1 MMPRFWTDAVID
13 DVLSRIRAGER
24 TADIAEEYCT
34 TGAALRTAIYHHRGG
49 TVKEAREDMYADMAQ
64 LWEAGWTTA
73 DIAHKYDMH
82 PQTLAHIIQRR
93 RDLFP
98 RKNRRRAK

>member
-34 TGAALRTAIYHHRGG
+34 TGAALGPRFIIT
-49 TVKEAREDMYADMAQ
+49 EAE
-64 LWEAGWTTA
+64 L
-73 DIAHKYDMH
+73 
-82 PQTLAHIIQRR
+82 
-93 RDLFP
+93 
-98 RKNRRRAK
+98 

>member
-1 MMPRFWTDAVID
+1 
-13 DVLSRIRAGER
+13 
-24 TADIAEEYCT
+24 
-34 TGAALRTAIYHHRGG
+34 
-49 TVKEAREDMYADMAQ
+49 MYADMAQ

-82 PQTLAHIIQRR
+82 PQILAHIIQRR